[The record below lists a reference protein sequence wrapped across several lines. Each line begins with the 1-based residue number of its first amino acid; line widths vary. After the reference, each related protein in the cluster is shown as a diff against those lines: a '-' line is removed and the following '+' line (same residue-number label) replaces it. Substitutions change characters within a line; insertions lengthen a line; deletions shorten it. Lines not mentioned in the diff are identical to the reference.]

1 MYIYAYIYITKLHLL
16 RAAVCTATCTHKT
29 LSTPLSVLLLRAKFL
44 IHFSSSHTHSLFST

>member
-29 LSTPLSVLLLRAKFL
+29 LSTSLSVLLLRAKFL